1 MSATAIAAAPEA
13 DRARRAFVDEMLSR
27 NADAF
32 GCEADVQGMMH
43 LFPERF

>member
-1 MSATAIAAAPEA
+1 MSGGRDPAAPEA